1 MNATP
6 APTTVEADDVLIA
19 RADQRL
25 AHAYDQI
32 ARADEQLARVT
43 EKLSKLEHDGG
54 DHALDVLDR
63 QPSRG
68 RWALRGFI
76 GLLLSACVIVA
87 ALAWQTSYGDAAKPI
102 IAQWAP
108 RFMLVSSTQLERPEL
123 VTQPSPSTLRVA
135 TPGPIS
141 PQPTATAQAAPEE
154 VASTSAPMPPELAQ
168 LLETMARDLAQV
180 EQGIEQLK
188 TRQEQMAS
196 DNIKLV
202 DQLKANQEQMTYL
215 IGKAS
220 EQSLQPKISPVLPKP
235 ITTATRK
242 PVSAPPSLKR
252 RVHPQA
258 PVQLQPDDQ

>member
-1 MNATP
+1 MNSTP

-43 EKLSKLEHDGG
+43 EQLSKLEHDGG
-54 DHALDVLDR
+54 RHPAAVLDR
-63 QPSRG
+63 RPSRG
-68 RWALRGFI
+68 GWALRGLI
-76 GLLLSACVIVA
+76 GLLLAACIFA
-87 ALAWQTSYGDAAKPI
+87 AAFVSQSSYGDVAKTI

-108 RFMLVSSTQLERPEL
+108 RFILASSTQLERPGRAL
-123 VTQPSPSTLRVA
+123 QPSPSIVQVA
-135 TPGPIS
+135 TAGPIS
-141 PQPTATAQAAPEE
+141 PEPTVSAQTAPQEG
-154 VASTSAPMPPELAQ
+154 ASTSAPMPPELAQ
-168 LLETMARDLAQV
+168 LLETMAHDLAQV

-196 DNIKLV
+196 DNTKLV

-215 IGKAS
+215 IAKAS
-220 EQSLQPKISPVLPKP
+220 EQSLQPRTSPVSPRP

-242 PVSAPPSLKR
+242 PLSPPPSPKP

-258 PVQLQPDDQ
+258 PVQLQTEDQ

>member
-1 MNATP
+1 MNSTT

-43 EKLSKLEHDGG
+43 EKLSKLERDGR
-54 DHALDVLDR
+54 DHVSDVLDR
-63 QPSRG
+63 QPSHG
-68 RWALRGFI
+68 RSALRGLI
-76 GLLLSACVIVA
+76 GFVLSAGVIVA

-108 RFMLVSSTQLERPEL
+108 RFMLASSTQLERPEL
-123 VTQPSPSTLRVA
+123 ATQPSPSTVRVA
-135 TPGPIS
+135 TPWPIS

-154 VASTSAPMPPELAQ
+154 VASTSALMPPELAQ

-196 DNIKLV
+196 DNSKLV
-202 DQLKANQEQMTYL
+202 DQLKANQEQMTHL
-215 IGKAS
+215 IAKAS
-220 EQSLQPKISPVLPKP
+220 QQSLQPKPSPVLPKP
-235 ITTATRK
+235 ITTATSK
-242 PVSAPPSLKR
+242 PLPPRPSPKP

-258 PVQLQPDDQ
+258 PVQLQPEDQ